1 MLMNDQI
8 VVSAV
13 FIVVFIGIIS
23 EKLDK
28 VLIVMFGALA
38 LILTG
43 YIGFEDAIHAIDFNT
58 ICLLLGMMLLVEGMR
73 EVKIFDWIALELGLI
88 TKGDPVKVFLL
99 FGIATAIFSAFLD
112 NVTTVL
118 IMVPLMISL
127 AKGIGL
133 NAKIYILVLVFLS
146 NIGGAATLIG
156 DPPNILIGT
165 QVSSLK
171 FIDFIQYMSIPVI
184 ITSILTFWYIKKTK
198 PADIKSRNKDFPW
211 LFLSNLMLEQMKREK
226 AALSIPKSVLVK
238 TSIIF
243 GLVILGFFSHAIF
256 HLEPA
261 VVALAGAIVMLI
273 TFHKKIDLH
282 HLVAHVEWPTLLFFA
297 GLFVVVGA
305 MEHAGVLE
313 TISQSLVQMTD
324 NLWVLLMI
332 ILWASAILSG
342 LVDNIPFVAVM
353 IPILKQLLA
362 QEPYASNPKAALLW
376 WALALG
382 ACFGGNA
389 TMIGASANVVS
400 VAIAKTRG
408 IHIGFKE
415 FAKEALPVTLISIIV
430 SSFYLTALYL
440 W

>member
-1 MLMNDQI
+1 MNDQL
-8 VVSAV
+8 VVLLVFIAV
-13 FIVVFIGIIS
+13 FAGIIA

-28 VLIVMFGALA
+28 VLIVLFGALL
-38 LILTG
+38 LIFTG
-43 YIGFEDAIHAIDFNT
+43 YIDFHHAILAIDFDT
-58 ICLLLGMMLLVEGMR
+58 ICLLLGMMLLVEALR
-73 EVKIFDWIALELGLI
+73 EVKIFDWAALELGII
-88 TKGDPVKVFLL
+88 TKGDPVKIFLL
-99 FGIATAIFSAFLD
+99 FGIATAVFSAFLD

-127 AKGIGL
+127 AKNIGL
-133 NAKIYILVLVFLS
+133 NAKIYVLALIFLS

-165 QVSSLK
+165 QVDTLK
-171 FIDFIQYMSIPVI
+171 FMDFIQYMTLPVV
-184 ITSILTFWYIKKTK
+184 ITSIITFWYMRRTK
-198 PADIKSRNKDFPW
+198 PEDIKSRSNNFPW
-211 LFLSNLMLEQMKREK
+211 LFLSSLALEQMKREK
-226 AALSIPKSVLVK
+226 LALKIPRSVFIK
-238 TSIIF
+238 ACTIF
-243 GLVILGFFSHAIF
+243 GLVLLGFFSHAIF

-261 VVALAGAIVMLI
+261 IVAMAGATLMLI
-273 TFHKKIDLH
+273 AFHKRINLH

-305 MEHAGVLE
+305 MEHVGLLE
-313 TISQSLVQMTD
+313 TISHELVNVTD
-324 NLWVLLMI
+324 NLWILLMI

-353 IPILKQLLA
+353 IPVLKQLLQ
-362 QEPYASNPKAALLW
+362 QEPYASDPKAYLLW

-400 VAIAKTRG
+400 VAIARSRG
-408 IHIGFKE
+408 IAIGFKE
-415 FAKEALPVTLISIIV
+415 FAKEAFPITFISIVV
-430 SSFYLTALYL
+430 SSLYITALYF